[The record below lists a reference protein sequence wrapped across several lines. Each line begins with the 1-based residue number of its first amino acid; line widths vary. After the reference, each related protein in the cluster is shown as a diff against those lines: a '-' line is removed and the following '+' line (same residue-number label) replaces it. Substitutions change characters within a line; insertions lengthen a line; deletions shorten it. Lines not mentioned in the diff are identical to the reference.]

1 MEKTY
6 KERFVIK
13 SHLNNRGRD
22 IPVAKAPAQ

>member
-6 KERFVIK
+6 RERFVIK
-13 SHLNNRGRD
+13 SHLTNTGGD